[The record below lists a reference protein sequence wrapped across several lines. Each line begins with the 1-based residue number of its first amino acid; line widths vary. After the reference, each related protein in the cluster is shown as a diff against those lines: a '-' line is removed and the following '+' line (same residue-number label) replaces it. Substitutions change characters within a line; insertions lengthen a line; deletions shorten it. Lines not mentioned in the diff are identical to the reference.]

1 MQINGVKMPSKTVQG
16 TISEGGK
23 VVFESID
30 IEVFSSAAPNLSEHT
45 GLRGTFLLPA
55 HKFLV
60 PGFYD
65 LNLKAGAA
73 YRIVVKELRA
83 KGRKDIYAM
92 FGEVSEARELSQAKG
107 MQEPQKTRHA
117 EKRGAR

>member
-1 MQINGVKMPSKTVQG
+1 MQISGAKIPSKTIQG

-23 VVFESID
+23 VVFDSID
-30 IEVFSSAAPNLSEHT
+30 IEVFSSTAVLRSEDA
-45 GLRGTFLLPA
+45 GLRGMFLLPA

-65 LNLKAGAA
+65 LDLKAGTI
-73 YRIVVKELRA
+73 YHIVVKELCA

-92 FGEVSEARELSQAKG
+92 FGEVSEARELSREKG
-107 MQEPQKTRHA
+107 L
-117 EKRGAR
+117 